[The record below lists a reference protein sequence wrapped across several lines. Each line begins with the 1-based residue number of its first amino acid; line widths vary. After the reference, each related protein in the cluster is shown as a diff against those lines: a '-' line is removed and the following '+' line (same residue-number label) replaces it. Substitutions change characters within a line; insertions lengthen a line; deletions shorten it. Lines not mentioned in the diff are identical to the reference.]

1 MTIETCR
8 VCTTWITHSLATDRH
23 DLRRFDQLLRCSLQK
38 LTSIKQQT
46 KIESH
51 LLVQEN
57 LIILK
62 LWSDIYNFLIE
73 NHQIQFLNLIQ
84 TELSI
89 LVHHW
94 LMILTDFHCEFSS
107 LLQSTTHWLVEHQFD
122 LDCQPINSHDKDR
135 FRTKLYSL
143 TFANQTRS
151 YPEKKE
157 DIFLMLFTCCARA
170 FQEQVNREIFL
181 SIENLLQTDFA
192 KCQITNDMF
201 VELIELFQMK
211 RFLILILTL
220 FSQSSHENHMKTIPI
235 CKQILH
241 LCPLVNF
248 SVFQYLLSILMKFY
262 PNLTESTPLS
272 SIIPIE
278 TIKNLELI
286 SLTIQSLYEFVKT
299 SRKNRSYVFQS
310 NISFV
315 VLATD
320 EYLRIEYHLFLS
332 ISYHILATKSDHEMS
347 LLVLVIQFI
356 DNLSHLTTNQTIR
369 QSAINTIVNFRQ
381 KRLQKFVFLVE

>member
-1 MTIETCR
+1 
-8 VCTTWITHSLATDRH
+8 
-23 DLRRFDQLLRCSLQK
+23 
-38 LTSIKQQT
+38 
-46 KIESH
+46 
-51 LLVQEN
+51 
-57 LIILK
+57 
-62 LWSDIYNFLIE
+62 
-73 NHQIQFLNLIQ
+73 
-84 TELSI
+84 
-89 LVHHW
+89 
-94 LMILTDFHCEFSS
+94 
-107 LLQSTTHWLVEHQFD
+107 
-122 LDCQPINSHDKDR
+122 
-135 FRTKLYSL
+135 
-143 TFANQTRS
+143 
-151 YPEKKE
+151 
-157 DIFLMLFTCCARA
+157 
-170 FQEQVNREIFL
+170 
-181 SIENLLQTDFA
+181 
-192 KCQITNDMF
+192 
-201 VELIELFQMK
+201 MK
-211 RFLILILTL
+211 RFLILILIL

-381 KRLQKFVFLVE
+381 KRLQKFVFLVG